1 MNRFDLLLRE
11 HGLSALRAES
21 IDTLQVNFGNICNQ
35 TCVHCHQ
42 SAGPGRAESMSS
54 DTIGLILQVLA
65 RHRIATLDIT
75 GGAPELHPGLR
86 RLIEGARDCGTSV
99 ILRCNLTALLLPEQ
113 HGLAGFL
120 RDNSVG
126 VIASLPCYTSE
137 NVDAI
142 RGSGVFKHS
151 IEALKLLNDHGYGL
165 SGDLRLDLAYS
176 PKSPTLPG
184 PAQEL
189 EDDYRRELASLGVS
203 FDHLITMANSPVGRF
218 GSMLRATGEL
228 DSYISYLADQF
239 SPQTVPLVMCR
250 RAVSLGW
257 DGRLYDCDFNLALR
271 KPVSCAVSKRFSD
284 YGYDTLRGRRI
295 VTGNHCLA
303 CTAGAG
309 SSCAGA
315 LLFDTAENVG
325 A

>member
-1 MNRFDLLLRE
+1 MNRFDLLLE
-11 HGLSALRAES
+11 NHDLGPLRAES
-21 IDTLQVNFGNICNQ
+21 IDSLQVNLGRVCNQ

-42 SAGPGRAESMSS
+42 DAGPNRTESMSS
-54 DTIGLILQVLA
+54 DIIDMVLHALA
-65 RHRIATLDIT
+65 RHHIATLDVT
-75 GGAPELHPGLR
+75 GGVPELHPGLR
-86 RLIEGARDCGTSV
+86 RLITGARDCGASIT
-99 ILRCNLTALLLPEQ
+99 LRCNLTALLLPGLN
-113 HGLAGFL
+113 GLAGFL
-120 RDNSVG
+120 RDNWVG

-142 RGSGVFKHS
+142 RGDGVFARS
-151 IEALKLLNDHGYGL
+151 IEALKLLNSLEYGF
-165 SGDLRLDLAYS
+165 SSDLRLDLVYS

-184 PAQEL
+184 PAQDL
-189 EDDYRRELASLGVS
+189 EDDYRRELASLEVS

-250 RAVSLGW
+250 RAVSVGW
-257 DGRLYDCDFNLALR
+257 DGRLYDCDFNLALN
-271 KPVSCAVSKRFSD
+271 KPVNCSSSRRLSD
-284 YGYDTLRGRRI
+284 FDYDTLRQRRI
-295 VTGNHCLA
+295 VTGDHCLA

-315 LLFDTAENVG
+315 LVSDAESVTA
-325 A
+325 